1 MEQTMNGAESLLT
14 TLINNE
20 IDVCFT
26 NPGTSEMH
34 FVAALDEVEGMRC
47 VLCLFEGVL
56 SGAADGYARM
66 ARKPASTL
74 LHLGPGLGNA
84 LANIHNAKKGHVPIV
99 NIVGDHA
106 TYHLQYN
113 APLTADIE
121 GIAGPVSHWVHTS
134 KTSGDIARD
143 AVRAI
148 RHARAGKVATLMLP
162 ADVSWG
168 DNPNG
173 AELAI
178 EREPP
183 ATVAASH
190 IDAVV
195 AKLTSGKN
203 CMLMIGGREIDQ
215 QRGLLL
221 SRIGK
226 ASGARVSTDTFP
238 TRQARGAGAAVLE
251 RLPYL
256 AELAIDHIKDLDHLI
271 LIGAAAPVSFF
282 AYPGVPSRIAPP
294 QCDEFEL
301 AGPYDDIDQCLQ
313 ALLDAL
319 ADALA
324 DALDARA
331 IEPDVYTLN
340 LPELP
345 TGALDVNSAAQAIAH
360 YLPEQAIV
368 VDEANTSGLALS
380 PATANARFH
389 DWLSLTGG
397 SIGWGLPAATGAAIA
412 CPERKVVCLEGDGS
426 AMYTIQALWTM
437 GREDLDVTVVIFNN
451 RKYSILELEFGRTGA
466 RGGKPGPKAASMLR
480 IDGPDLDF
488 VALAL
493 GMGVQ
498 ADRATTAEELNQL
511 FADAMVSKGPRLI
524 DAIVPTLF

>member
-1 MEQTMNGAESLLT
+1 MNGAESLLT
-14 TLINNE
+14 TLVNNGV
-20 IDVCFT
+20 DVCFT

-106 TYHLQYN
+106 TYHLQYD

-134 KTSGDIARD
+134 KAPDDIARD
-143 AVRAI
+143 AVQAI
-148 RHARAGKVATLMLP
+148 RHAQAGRVATLMLP

-173 AELAI
+173 AEAAI
-178 EREPP
+178 AIEPP
-183 ATVAASH
+183 APVPASRIEAA
-190 IDAVV
+190 V
-195 AKLTSGKN
+195 AKLKSGAN

-215 QRGLLL
+215 QRGLML

-238 TRQARGAGAAVLE
+238 TRQARGAGTAVLE

-256 AELAIDHIKDLDHLI
+256 AELAIDHIKELDHLI

-282 AYPGVPSRIAPP
+282 AYPGVPSRIASP
-294 QCDEFEL
+294 QCEQFEL

-319 ADALA
+319 GAGSV
-324 DALDARA
+324 
-331 IEPDVYTLN
+331 EPDVHALA
-340 LPELP
+340 LPDLP
-345 TGALDVNSAAQAIAH
+345 TGALDVNSVAQAVAH
-360 YLPEQAIV
+360 YLPEQAVV

-380 PATANARFH
+380 PATATARCH
-389 DWLSLTGG
+389 DWLNLTGG

-412 CPERKVVCLEGDGS
+412 CPERKIVCLEGDGS

-437 GREDLDVTVVIFNN
+437 ARENLDVTVVIFNN

-466 RGGKPGPKAASMLR
+466 RGGKPGPKAASTLR
-480 IDGPDLDF
+480 IDDPRLDF
-488 VALAL
+488 VALAR
-493 GMGVQ
+493 GMGVP
-498 ADRATTAEELNQL
+498 ADCATTAEEFNAL
-511 FADAMVSKGPRLI
+511 FGAAMQQKGPRLI
-524 DAIVPTLF
+524 DALVPTLF

>member
-1 MEQTMNGAESLLT
+1 MNGAESLLT
-14 TLINNE
+14 TLINNGVE
-20 IDVCFT
+20 VCFT

-84 LANIHNAKKGHVPIV
+84 LANTHNAKKGHVPIV

-106 TYHLQYN
+106 TYHLQYD

-121 GIAGPVSHWVHTS
+121 GIASPVSHWVHTAS
-134 KTSGDIARD
+134 SPADIARD
-143 AVRAI
+143 GAEAVRQAGT
-148 RHARAGKVATLMLP
+148 GKVATLMLP

-173 AELAI
+173 AEAAI
-178 EREPP
+178 
-183 ATVAASH
+183 AIAAPTPVPDSR
-190 IDAVV
+190 IDEAV

-203 CMLMIGGREIDQ
+203 CMLMIGGREVDQ

-226 ASGARVSTDTFP
+226 ACGARVSTDTFP
-238 TRQARGAGAAVLE
+238 TRQARGAGTAVLE

-282 AYPGVPSRIAPP
+282 AYPGVPSCMAPP
-294 QCDEFEL
+294 ECDEFRL
-301 AGPYDDIDQCLQ
+301 ASPDDDIDQCLQ
-313 ALLDAL
+313 ALLER
-319 ADALA
+319 
-324 DALDARA
+324 LDAA
-331 IEPDVYTLN
+331 AVEPDVHSLA
-340 LPELP
+340 LPDLP
-345 TGALDVNSAAQAIAH
+345 VGNLDVNAVAQAVAH
-360 YLPEQAIV
+360 YLPEHAVV
-368 VDEANTSGLALS
+368 VDEANTSGLALA
-380 PATANARFH
+380 PVTATARPH

-397 SIGWGLPAATGAAIA
+397 SIGWGLPAAVGAAIA
-412 CPERKVVCLEGDGS
+412 CPDRKVVNLEGDGS

-437 GREDLDVTVVIFNN
+437 AREDLDVTVVIFNN

-488 VALAL
+488 VALAR

-498 ADRATTAEELNQL
+498 AERATTAEEFNEL
-511 FADAMVSKGPRLI
+511 FAEAMNSRGPRLI
-524 DAIVPTLF
+524 DAMVPTLF